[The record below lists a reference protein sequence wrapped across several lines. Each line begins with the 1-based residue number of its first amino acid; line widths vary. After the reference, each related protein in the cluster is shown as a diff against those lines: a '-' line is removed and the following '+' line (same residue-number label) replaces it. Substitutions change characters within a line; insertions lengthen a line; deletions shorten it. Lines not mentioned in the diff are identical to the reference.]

1 MSGGEVQIVSL
12 CKRFGDVEA
21 VAGIDLHIARG
32 EFFSILGPSGCGKT
46 TTLRL
51 VAGFEQPTSG
61 SIFLDGE
68 DVAHKPPHRRNVNTV
83 FQNYALFPFLS
94 VADNVGFGLRYQNLS
109 KAEMAQRV
117 GSALELVQ
125 LLGYEK
131 RRPGQMS
138 GGQQQ
143 RVALARALVLN
154 PSVLLLDE
162 PLGALDAKLRR
173 TLQVELKSLQETV
186 GITFLYVTHD
196 QEEALTM
203 SDRLAVMETGKVA
216 QVGTPVD
223 VYEEPAD
230 AYVADFLGVSNLMD
244 AHADGQDAGGAC
256 RIRLGEFD
264 LSAERGM
271 TGCTGAVKVAIRP
284 ERVQIEPYESS
295 GLNRVPAMV
304 ERLVFLGSSTQIL
317 LRLAHGVQVQALM
330 QNEGGP
336 PSYQQGNA
344 VQAYLPADALRVLRG
359 SAVAYSEDTMGAPET
374 EPSVSVAGPLST

>member
-1 MSGGEVQIVSL
+1 MAGGEVQIVSL

-68 DVAHKPPHRRNVNTV
+68 DVAYKPPHRRNVNTV
-83 FQNYALFPFLS
+83 FQSYALFPFLTVS
-94 VADNVGFGLRYQNLS
+94 ENVAFGLRYQKLN

-117 GSALELVQ
+117 GAALELVQ

-131 RRPGQMS
+131 RRPGQLS

-203 SDRLAVMETGKVA
+203 SDRLAVMEAGKVA
-216 QVGTPVD
+216 QVGSPVE

-230 AYVADFLGVSNLMD
+230 AYVADFLGVSNLME
-244 AHADGQDAGGAC
+244 AQADGEGPSGAC

-264 LSAERGM
+264 MSAERGM

-284 ERVQIEPYESS
+284 ERVRIEPFESA
-295 GLNRVPAMV
+295 GVNRIPAMV
-304 ERLVFLGSSTQIL
+304 ERLVFLGSSTQVL

-336 PSYQQGNA
+336 PSYQQGTP
-344 VQAYLPADALRVLRG
+344 VQAYLPADGLRVLKA
-359 SAVAYSEDTMGAPET
+359 SSLAYSDDGLTADNA
-374 EPSVSVAGPLST
+374 EPPVGVASPPAL

>member
-1 MSGGEVQIVSL
+1 MAGGEVQIVSL
-12 CKRFGDVEA
+12 SKRFGDVEA

-61 SIFLDGE
+61 SILLDGE
-68 DVAHKPPHRRNVNTV
+68 DVAHKPPHKRNVNTV

-94 VADNVGFGLRYQNLS
+94 VWDNVGFGLRYQDLT
-109 KAEMAQRV
+109 KAETAERI
-117 GSALELVQ
+117 GTALELVQ
-125 LLGYEK
+125 LRGYEK
-131 RRPGQMS
+131 RRPGQLS

-143 RVALARALVLN
+143 RVALARALVLQ
-154 PSVLLLDE
+154 PTVLLLDE

-203 SDRLAVMETGKVA
+203 SDRLAVMEAGKVA
-216 QVGTPVD
+216 QVGTPVE

-230 AYVADFLGVSNLMD
+230 AYVADFLGVSNLME
-244 AHADGQDAGGAC
+244 AYADGDDARGAC
-256 RIRLGEFD
+256 QIRLGDFS
-264 LSAERGM
+264 LSADQGAK
-271 TGCTGAVKVAIRP
+271 GCTGPVKVAIRP
-284 ERVQIEPYESS
+284 ERVQIEPYETS
-295 GLNRVPAMV
+295 GLNRIPAMV

-317 LRLAHGVQVQALM
+317 LRLAHGSLVQALL
-330 QNEGGP
+330 QNQGGP
-336 PSYQQGNA
+336 PAYQQGTA
-344 VQAYLPADALRVLRG
+344 VVAHLPADALRVLKG
-359 SAVAYSEDTMGAPET
+359 SSVPYDEDAVVGAAPE
-374 EPSVSVAGPLST
+374 